1 MKADRQE
8 YYSLEEEAAINSE
21 IRFIVLELMKI
32 SASTGKPFEEVA
44 NEFCENA
51 SQLKKALHEAAAPV
65 RQQRRRTKR
74 V

>member
-8 YYSLEEEAAINSE
+8 HYSFEDEAAINSE

-32 SASTGKPFEEVA
+32 SAATGKPFEQVLK
-44 NEFCENA
+44 EFCENA
-51 SQLKKALHEAAAPV
+51 LQLKKALHEAGAPV
-65 RQQRRRTKR
+65 KQQRRHTKR